1 VAALGKRL
9 AKLEAQVS
17 QLLAMVTERDA
28 EIVRLKARVAELESQ
43 LGQNSTNSG
52 KPPSS
57 DPPGTRPSKP
67 ATGRKPGG
75 QPGHEGHKRCLL
87 PPEMVTA
94 RTVLRAK
101 ACACCGSR
109 RLEPGEG
116 VRAHQVVDVPVIR
129 PDVHQY
135 DMHEATC
142 LDCGKS
148 TWAKLPSGVSTSM
161 FGPRLLGV
169 VGYFLAA
176 RVSRRQLQEILREL
190 FGIPVSLGALSQAE
204 ERISEAIAGPTDA
217 AAAYVRGQPVKHVDG
232 STWRLA
238 GSYAALWTI
247 ATKFVVTFFVLAN
260 AKTDTIAAL
269 LGTLKGIMVTDR
281 GSQFGFWAMKRRQIC
296 WAHLIR
302 KFVAFSERKDEGAE
316 LGGPLLLLAQTMLR
330 AWHEVRDGTRTRKR
344 YQTMARNAQVAFEA
358 LLERGVSLR
367 LRGVSGSCQDMLDH
381 KQALFTFAFQAGVD
395 PTNNHA
401 ERMLRPF
408 VMWRKTSYGSQSDRG
423 CLFAQRIMTVSQSLR
438 LQGRSVFEFL
448 MTACQAAHTGAS
460 APTLLPTP

>member
-1 VAALGKRL
+1 MAALGKRL

-28 EIVRLKARVAELESQ
+28 EIVRLKARVAELEAQ

-52 KPPSS
+52 KPPST
-57 DPPGTRPSKP
+57 DPPGTRASKP

-75 QPGHEGHKRCLL
+75 QPGHEGHKRVLL

-94 RTVLRAK
+94 RTVLRPK
-101 ACACCGSR
+101 LCACCGGR
-109 RLEPGEG
+109 RLEAGEG
-116 VRAHQVVDVPVIR
+116 VRAHQVVDVPAIR

-148 TWAKLPSGVSTSM
+148 SWAKLPSDVGPSM
-161 FGPRLLGV
+161 FGPRLLGL
-169 VGYFLAA
+169 VGYLLAA
-176 RVSRRQLQEILREL
+176 RMSRRQVQEMLRET

-204 ERISEAIAGPTDA
+204 ERISDAIAGPVEA

-232 STWRLA
+232 TTWRIA

-247 ATKFVVTFFVLAN
+247 ATRLVVTFFVLAD
-260 AKTDTIAAL
+260 AKADTIAGI
-269 LGTLKGIMVTDR
+269 LGTLKGIMVSDR

-302 KFVAFSERKDEGAE
+302 KFVAFTDRKDEGAK
-316 LGGPLLLLAQTMLR
+316 LGEGLLLLAQTVLH
-330 AWHEVRDGTRTRKR
+330 AWHQVRDGTRTRKSF
-344 YQTMARNAQVAFEA
+344 QNMTCNAQVAFEA

-367 LRGVSGSCQDMLDH
+367 LRGVSGSCRDILAH
-381 KQALFTFAFQAGVD
+381 REALFTFAHQPGVD

-408 VMWRKTSYGSQSDRG
+408 VQWRKTSYGSQSERG
-423 CLFAQRIMTVSQSLR
+423 WLFAQRIMTVSQSLR

-448 MTACQAAHTGAS
+448 MTACHVAQSGERRR
-460 APTLLPTP
+460 P